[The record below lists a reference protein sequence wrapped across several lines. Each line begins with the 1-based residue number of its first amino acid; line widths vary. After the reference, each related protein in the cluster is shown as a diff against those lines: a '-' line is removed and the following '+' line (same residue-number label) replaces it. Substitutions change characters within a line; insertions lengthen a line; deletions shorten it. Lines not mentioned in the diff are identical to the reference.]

1 MRRFHS
7 LDYPPIAAEDLVELG
22 VESQLT
28 PLVASTA
35 LHVEQWPDDSPPLTP
50 AEAKDLVESLD
61 KVRRP
66 RGMPQASENS
76 RATR

>member
-1 MRRFHS
+1 MRRFHL

-22 VESQLT
+22 VESRLI
-28 PLVASTA
+28 PLITSTA

-66 RGMPQASENS
+66 RGTPQTSENS
-76 RATR
+76 CATR